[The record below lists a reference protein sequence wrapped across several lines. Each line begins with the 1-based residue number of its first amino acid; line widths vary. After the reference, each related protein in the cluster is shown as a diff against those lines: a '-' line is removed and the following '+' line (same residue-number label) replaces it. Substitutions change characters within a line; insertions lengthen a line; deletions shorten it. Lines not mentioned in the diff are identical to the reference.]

1 MIAGT
6 YDVITIYLMDVNGIY
21 KAVNITGGPQVVI
34 QGALGVISVKTS
46 KGTLI
51 RGMPGLLM
59 VFMFFFPMGI
69 VGHVVPSVHKGFV
82 GSTVW
87 HGHFNVT
94 VIYNWD
100 AQWGLNAVEGMACYL
115 QPLSCIWSLQL
126 LVCIYIHIYIY
137 THNYIYT

>member
-1 MIAGT
+1 MDLMGYFEQICAKLVQLSPITMIAGT

-59 VFMFFFPMGI
+59 VFMFFFL
-69 VGHVVPSVHKGFV
+69 
-82 GSTVW
+82 
-87 HGHFNVT
+87 
-94 VIYNWD
+94 
-100 AQWGLNAVEGMACYL
+100 WGLLDMLALVFTKGLWVLQHGTALQRDRYL
-115 QPLSCIWSLQL
+115 QLGCPVRFKRC
-126 LVCIYIHIYIY
+126 
-137 THNYIYT
+137 

>member
-1 MIAGT
+1 MDLMGYFEQICAKLVQLSPITMIAGT

-51 RGMPGLLM
+51 
-59 VFMFFFPMGI
+59 VVI
-69 VGHVVPSVHKGFV
+69 AGHVGPSVHKGFV

-87 HGHFNVT
+87 HGT
-94 VIYNWD
+94 
-100 AQWGLNAVEGMACYL
+100 
-115 QPLSCIWSLQL
+115 S
-126 LVCIYIHIYIY
+126 
-137 THNYIYT
+137 T

>member
-59 VFMFFFPMGI
+59 VFMFF
-69 VGHVVPSVHKGFV
+69 SL
-82 GSTVW
+82 
-87 HGHFNVT
+87 
-94 VIYNWD
+94 
-100 AQWGLNAVEGMACYL
+100 WGLLDMLSLVFTKGLWVLQYGTGTSTWPLFTIGM
-115 QPLSCIWSLQL
+115 PSE
-126 LVCIYIHIYIY
+126 V
-137 THNYIYT
+137 